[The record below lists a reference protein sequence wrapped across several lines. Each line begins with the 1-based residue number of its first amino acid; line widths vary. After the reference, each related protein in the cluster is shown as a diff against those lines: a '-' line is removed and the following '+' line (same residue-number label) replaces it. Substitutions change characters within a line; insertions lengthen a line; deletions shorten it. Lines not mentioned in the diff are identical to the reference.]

1 MPEAVLG
8 GCTLQTVSTS
18 LGVLQPDSPQCAR
31 RNQERPRARSL
42 FRAGTFWR
50 RHGGGG
56 VRSWSTEEGREHSV
70 SLQFCIRTMGSF
82 GWWSGESRLKYKV
95 LSCRSSPG
103 PSLLYLPSGSGTRS
117 LSDGR
122 REISGCGSQR
132 PPVGPT
138 KRLALSNS
146 LEAPGFSQSALRL
159 C

>member
-1 MPEAVLG
+1 MAAAHCKPCPPHLG
-8 GCTLQTVSTS
+8 CSNLTVHSAQEEIKKDPA
-18 LGVLQPDSPQCAR
+18 LGPFLG
-31 RNQERPRARSL
+31 RAP
-42 FRAGTFWR
+42 FGGGT
-50 RHGGGG
+50 GGG

-103 PSLLYLPSGSGTRS
+103 PSLLYLRSGSGTRS